1 MTVARCWRKVC
12 TSGPVQLQLEI
23 ATMAGIKD
31 YVGER
36 AQGLAE
42 QAGKLRK
49 TRADAARKAAAR
61 SAAGLKSLK
70 EPVRSLSRSSVKLT
84 SISQGTAQRLIE
96 LQERIVT
103 SALDDAAAQ
112 LERAAATDSVREVVA
127 DQARVLMAARERI
140 VADMSEAI
148 AILKDAGQDARR
160 VAGQPEPRAKSARKK
175 VRKTARKKA
184 AGRKNARPAAA
195 RGKAPARKK
204 GRAKVARRKAK
215 RTVRKTAARARRAGR

>member
-1 MTVARCWRKVC
+1 
-12 TSGPVQLQLEI
+12 
-23 ATMAGIKD
+23 MAGIKD
-31 YVGER
+31 FVGER

-49 TRADAARKAAAR
+49 AQAEAAREAATR

-70 EPVRSLSRSSVKLT
+70 EPVRSLSRSGVRLT

-148 AILKDAGQDARR
+148 AILKDAGEDARR
-160 VAGQPEPRAKSARKK
+160 AARQTEAGARTTRTKARK
-175 VRKTARKKA
+175 
-184 AGRKNARPAAA
+184 
-195 RGKAPARKK
+195 KAPARKK
-204 GRAKVARRKAK
+204 TRPAAARKKAPARKKVRAKVARKKAK
-215 RTVRKTAARARRAGR
+215 RTVRKTAARARRARR

>member
-1 MTVARCWRKVC
+1 
-12 TSGPVQLQLEI
+12 
-23 ATMAGIKD
+23 MAGIKD
-31 YVGER
+31 FVGER

-49 TRADAARKAAAR
+49 AQAEAAREAATR

-70 EPVRSLSRSSVKLT
+70 EPVRSLSRSGVRLT

-148 AILKDAGQDARR
+148 AILKDAGEDARR
-160 VAGQPEPRAKSARKK
+160 AARQTEAGAR
-175 VRKTARKKA
+175 TTRKKA
-184 AGRKNARPAAA
+184 RK
-195 RGKAPARKK
+195 KAPARKK
-204 GRAKVARRKAK
+204 TRPAAARKKAPARKKVRAKVARKKAK
-215 RTVRKTAARARRAGR
+215 RTVRKTAARARRARR